1 MKHAKIIAFS
11 SMALGT
17 IACTV
22 EADVDKNVDKAPKA
36 PVTPEM
42 DKDPPDVKLGK
53 TQQSV
58 RWYCERGYVEN
69 VTDCRSGTC
78 EPYYAECNMC
88 SWWELFFFGGC
99 WTSGYSGS

>member
-42 DKDPPDVKLGK
+42 DKDPTGREAGEDAAVGAMVLRAGL
-53 TQQSV
+53 
-58 RWYCERGYVEN
+58 RRERDRLQEWN
-69 VTDCRSGTC
+69 V
-78 EPYYAECNMC
+78 
-88 SWWELFFFGGC
+88 
-99 WTSGYSGS
+99 